1 MRSSSSQ
8 PPRWQDDGLSISFRS
23 CQLQGLVSLHDAL
36 ATAQSGDQQVVPGDV
51 MHLDVA
57 ENEVELTA
65 GLQPFTKL
73 LSLDLSHNNVEEL
86 AQLPSA
92 MLHLNASYNRVQSAE
107 GAGRLTQLVE
117 LNLGY
122 NLITSLQPLERL
134 THLQVLLAAGNRIGS
149 LHGLSS
155 MGMLECLDLK
165 CNYVERLAE
174 VRVLSLNA
182 ALRVLTLQG
191 NPVAK
196 QSNYR
201 AAIACELPALLTLDA
216 QAWLGL
222 G

>member
-1 MRSSSSQ
+1 M
-8 PPRWQDDGLSISFRS
+8 
-23 CQLQGLVSLHDAL
+23 
-36 ATAQSGDQQVVPGDV
+36 
-51 MHLDVA
+51 
-57 ENEVELTA
+57 
-65 GLQPFTKL
+65 
-73 LSLDLSHNNVEEL
+73 
-86 AQLPSA
+86 
-92 MLHLNASYNRVQSAE
+92 
-107 GAGRLTQLVE
+107 
-117 LNLGY
+117 
-122 NLITSLQPLERL
+122 
-134 THLQVLLAAGNRIGS
+134 LLAAGNRIGS

-222 G
+222 GLG